1 MLNVVVQQEE
11 PEKEEQRIKN
21 IKDLFENRASMERSE
36 KQILQLINESNAEDL
51 LNDEKLIEALQH
63 SKKQTQSTQ
72 ERIITLDTHQAT
84 LNKVR
89 QFYEAVARLVA
100 TLFFVFMDLSN
111 IDHMYQFSL
120 EWYVDLFQR
129 AIKRASNKVPER
141 RCQSINDTFMQIL
154 YNNAC
159 RTLKEEDKILLSF
172 LMCTRILLI
181 DSRLT
186 LVYNCPSYF
195 YFIKI

>member
-120 EWYVDLFQR
+120 EWYVDLF
-129 AIKRASNKVPER
+129 
-141 RCQSINDTFMQIL
+141 
-154 YNNAC
+154 
-159 RTLKEEDKILLSF
+159 
-172 LMCTRILLI
+172 
-181 DSRLT
+181 
-186 LVYNCPSYF
+186 
-195 YFIKI
+195 